1 MNHLLEKRPS
11 EKPLLVERRKP
22 RILVAPLDWGLG
34 HATRC
39 IPIIRELLNHEAE
52 VWIAGEA
59 AQEKLLKAEFPDIPF
74 LSLPGYRIRYAKSAG
89 AFVKNIIFQIPK
101 ILKTIKQENTWLK
114 KVVEEHHV
122 DAVIADNRY
131 GLYHSNIH
139 CVFMTHQLRIK
150 TSLGAWVERILQ
162 KRNYRYIN
170 RFTEC
175 WVPDVFGRNNI
186 AGNLSHPRKHPR
198 IPVRYVGLL
207 SRFNKTNTEK
217 KIDHLLVVLS
227 GPEPQRSIL
236 ENKIIKD
243 IAHYPG
249 TATVVR
255 GIPESLSIIP
265 STNTIRFYNHLPSN
279 ELNQEMEKAEY
290 IISRSGYSTVMDIIK
305 LQKKSI
311 LIPTPG
317 QTEQAYISQYLQQ
330 NKIAFSIAQNSFSLP
345 SALRLAEAFSYS
357 TTTIQKGDN
366 LKIIIAEFV
375 HLLRHRSVHSGV

>member
-1 MNHLLEKRPS
+1 MNHPLEKKLS
-11 EKPLLVERRKP
+11 EKPVQSAQQKP

-39 IPIIRELLNHEAE
+39 IPIIRELLNHGTE

-59 AQEKLLKAEFPDIPF
+59 AQEKLLKTEFPDLSF
-74 LSLPGYRIRYAKSAG
+74 LSLPGYKIRYAKSA
-89 AFVKNIIFQIPK
+89 ALIKNIIFQIPK
-101 ILKTIKQENTWLK
+101 ILKTIKQENAWLK
-114 KVVEEHHV
+114 KVVKEHHI

-131 GLYHSNIH
+131 GLYHSNIR
-139 CVFMTHQLRIK
+139 CVFITHQLRIK
-150 TSLGAWVERILQ
+150 TSLGAWVERVLQ

-175 WVPDVFGRNNI
+175 WVPDVFGRNNL
-186 AGNLSHPRKHPR
+186 AGNLSHPGKHPR

-217 KIDHLLVVLS
+217 KIDHLLIVLS

-236 ENKIIKD
+236 ENKIIED
-243 IAHYPG
+243 IVHYPG

-255 GIPESLSIIP
+255 GIPEGSSIIP
-265 STNTIRFYNHLPSN
+265 STNTIRFYNHLPSD
-279 ELNQEMEKAEY
+279 ELNREMEKAEY

-305 LQKKSI
+305 LQKKGI

-317 QTEQAYISQYLQQ
+317 QTEQIYLSQYLQQ
-330 NKIAFSIAQNSFSLP
+330 NKIAFSVAQKSFSLP
-345 SALRLAEAFSYS
+345 SALRLAEAFSYNP
-357 TTTIQKGDN
+357 TTIQKGNN
-366 LKIIIAEFV
+366 LQMIIAEFV
-375 HLLRHRSVHSGV
+375 HSLRYRSK